1 LNPKHVSATSNAC
14 QMLDYKFRRSSFI
27 MKKKLIIAGVI
38 AAVVA
43 LGYFK
48 QSGNSDAISVNIAA
62 AKVEEIKTSILA
74 SGTLIY
80 KDQVQLRSEVIG
92 QVSELFIEEGDNVS
106 QGQVLMRLDQRSF
119 NADVEQQQAY
129 VRMQTI
135 AIERQKKQLDNTKA
149 KWLRNKN
156 LYERKMIGQDA
167 FELIDNQHDLA
178 KIDLRSRQEALTQA
192 QATLDKALERLEK
205 TVFRS
210 PIDGIA
216 TSVDIKIGETAI
228 SGTTN
233 IAGSNLITIADPAS
247 ILVEVQVDEADIAN
261 VRLDQDVD
269 VYAVAFPDDA
279 LKGQVKTIATSA
291 KRASNREGLSF
302 TVKILLESDDNIDVR
317 PGMSCRAEIF
327 TKVKGNT
334 IAVPI
339 QSVIFEESEGEG
351 SDVKVRGR
359 RGGVRIGS
367 SGNSTMT
374 SHVFVLIDGKAVKR
388 DVELGISNDELQ
400 EVTEGVDL
408 DEDIIIG
415 PSRLLGKLKD
425 GDAVQLRKI
434 KDED

>member
-1 LNPKHVSATSNAC
+1 
-14 QMLDYKFRRSSFI
+14 

-38 AAVVA
+38 ATLAA
-43 LGYFK
+43 LAYFK

-233 IAGSNLITIADPAS
+233 IAGSNLITISDPAS

-279 LKGQVKTIATSA
+279 LIGQVKTIATSA

-302 TVKILLESDDNIDVR
+302 TVKILL
-317 PGMSCRAEIF
+317 
-327 TKVKGNT
+327 
-334 IAVPI
+334 
-339 QSVIFEESEGEG
+339 
-351 SDVKVRGR
+351 
-359 RGGVRIGS
+359 
-367 SGNSTMT
+367 
-374 SHVFVLIDGKAVKR
+374 
-388 DVELGISNDELQ
+388 
-400 EVTEGVDL
+400 
-408 DEDIIIG
+408 
-415 PSRLLGKLKD
+415 
-425 GDAVQLRKI
+425 
-434 KDED
+434 

>member
-1 LNPKHVSATSNAC
+1 
-14 QMLDYKFRRSSFI
+14 MIEYKYGRSSFI

-38 AAVVA
+38 ATLAA
-43 LGYFK
+43 LAYFK
-48 QSGNSDAISVNIAA
+48 QSGNSGAISVNIAA

-302 TVKILLESDDNIDVR
+302 TVKILLESDENIDVR

>member
-1 LNPKHVSATSNAC
+1 MLEHKHG
-14 QMLDYKFRRSSFI
+14 RSSFI

-38 AAVVA
+38 AALVA
-43 LGYFK
+43 LAYFK

-62 AKVEEIKTSILA
+62 AKIEEIKTSILA

-106 QGQVLMRLDQRSF
+106 QDQVLMRLDQRSF
-119 NADVEQQQAY
+119 NADVEQQQAF

-302 TVKILLESDDNIDVR
+302 TVKILLESDENIDVR

-351 SDVKVRGR
+351 SDMKVRGR

-400 EVTEGVDL
+400 EVTKGVDL

-415 PSRLLGKLKD
+415 PSRLLAKLKD
-425 GDAVQLRKI
+425 GDAVKLREI

>member
-1 LNPKHVSATSNAC
+1 
-14 QMLDYKFRRSSFI
+14 

-106 QGQVLMRLDQRSF
+106 QDQVLMRLDQRSF
-119 NADVEQQQAY
+119 NADVEQQKAY

-261 VRLDQDVD
+261 VRLNQDVD

-302 TVKILLESDDNIDVR
+302 TVKILLESDENIDVR

-400 EVTEGVDL
+400 EVTKGVDL

>member
-1 LNPKHVSATSNAC
+1 
-14 QMLDYKFRRSSFI
+14 

-38 AAVVA
+38 AALAA
-43 LGYFK
+43 LAYFK

-279 LKGQVKTIATSA
+279 LIGQVKTIATSA

-302 TVKILLESDDNIDVR
+302 TVKILLESDENIDVR

-425 GDAVQLRKI
+425 GDVVQLRKI

>member
-1 LNPKHVSATSNAC
+1 MLEYKHG
-14 QMLDYKFRRSSFI
+14 RSSFI
-27 MKKKLIIAGVI
+27 MKKKLFIAGVI
-38 AAVVA
+38 AALVA
-43 LGYFK
+43 LAYFK
-48 QSGNSDAISVNIAA
+48 QSGNSDAISVNITA

-92 QVSELFIEEGDNVS
+92 QVSELFIEEGDNVR
-106 QGQVLMRLDQRSF
+106 QDQVLMRLDQRSF
-119 NADVEQQQAY
+119 NADVEQQQAF

-302 TVKILLESDDNIDVR
+302 TVKILLESDENIDVR

-339 QSVIFEESEGEG
+339 QAIIFEESEGED

-367 SGNSTMT
+367 SDNSTMT

-400 EVTEGVDL
+400 EVTKGVDL

-415 PSRLLGKLKD
+415 PSRLLAKLKD
-425 GDAVQLRKI
+425 GDAVKLREI

>member
-1 LNPKHVSATSNAC
+1 
-14 QMLDYKFRRSSFI
+14 

-38 AAVVA
+38 ATLAA
-43 LGYFK
+43 LAYFK

-233 IAGSNLITIADPAS
+233 IAGSNLITISDPAS

-302 TVKILLESDDNIDVR
+302 TVKILLESDENIDVR

-425 GDAVQLRKI
+425 GDTVQLRKI

>member
-1 LNPKHVSATSNAC
+1 
-14 QMLDYKFRRSSFI
+14 

-38 AAVVA
+38 ATLAA
-43 LGYFK
+43 LAYFK

-149 KWLRNKN
+149 KWLRNKS

-279 LKGQVKTIATSA
+279 LIGQVKTIATSA

-302 TVKILLESDDNIDVR
+302 TVKILLESDENIDVR

>member
-1 LNPKHVSATSNAC
+1 
-14 QMLDYKFRRSSFI
+14 

-38 AAVVA
+38 AALAA
-43 LGYFK
+43 LAYFK

-302 TVKILLESDDNIDVR
+302 TVKILLESDENIDVR